1 MKIERLTIYGFGRHS
16 NVTIELGDGVT
27 VIYGENEAGKT
38 TIYQFILQVLFGFP
52 PKNNALLRYEPKTGS
67 SYGGKIVINDKK
79 YGVVEVERIRGKSAG
94 DVTVRFE
101 NGTTGGQAE
110 LNDLLRQYDRA
121 AFESVFSF
129 SLFQLQGLEQMDSDE
144 LSRTLLS
151 SGTTGIDSLLQLEK
165 KLEKEKAELFK
176 KSGKNPQMNVLL
188 KELRELE
195 ETLKTQRAKVDEYE
209 PAVIRLE
216 EVERQ
221 LIVERS
227 KMQNCQAESKKL
239 ESALL
244 RIPIIANRNRLLTEI
259 QELGQNEFP
268 PNGIRDQEMLESKKL
283 EAEAIHTRASF
294 QFQNVKDKLEK
305 EGQKDREVAVEA
317 LLAKES
323 DWQVLQQELVSA
335 KSDIIRLTSERQRLL
350 GLLGASESS
359 AVEALVQLDSSFTQE
374 QRFQELVEYVKRAE
388 RAVQSTQLELQRTE
402 ELKRRTVQQ
411 LDRLNADAPTPEE
424 QAQAAKWPS
433 VRARLSE
440 AKAYVS
446 FARKE
451 QEPSSKAMIW
461 ILLAAAIVVAGYG
474 VLQQQWIIAVLGV
487 IIAAVSGY
495 GLMQKQ
501 QAPSQSDERMK
512 EMSALVKAYEGKEV
526 AFEELCKRTNDF
538 IRQAEQLNLTID
550 GHAMDIDSLRNNLA
564 SQTQEEMNAR
574 RQLTEEL
581 LVCSLPAS
589 TGIEVIPELFRL
601 VRQLQETDR
610 FLVERL
616 NDRQETYEKVEQHLE
631 SARTVLEREVPE
643 ADLYTLI
650 RQEARK
656 LRDAS
661 LSAENYKRQVKELS
675 RTLEEKQL
683 ELQAYREQE
692 QQLFELA
699 GVSDKQSFYDAYDRW
714 QHVQTLQLSLNGLDD
729 QLKTLHHA
737 EEFGDDEGWIQQ
749 QLTLSEE
756 QLLAAERAISE
767 LTEERAALLHK
778 TKALLSDDAHLHTQQ
793 LYENKKAEFNSLAK
807 SWSSRQVAAEA
818 IRQTMGELKE
828 KKLPAVLTR
837 ANEMYHHLTA
847 GQYAQLEIHPDGQ
860 FQAMRK
866 DGQSFAIAE
875 LSQATKEQAY
885 LALRLSLASELENQA
900 PFPIIMDDPFV
911 HFDAKRLS
919 YMTELIAKLASN
931 HQFIVFTCHETLAPQ
946 WPEAKIINVSEIGN
960 SPKGVA
966 L

>member
-16 NVTIELGDGVT
+16 NVTIELGDRIT
-27 VIYGENEAGKT
+27 VFYGENEVGKT

-67 SYGGKIVINDKK
+67 SYGGKIVLRDKK

-110 LNDLLRQYDRA
+110 LNDLMRQYDRT

-165 KLEKEKAELFK
+165 QLEKEKSELFK

-239 ESALL
+239 ESSLL

-268 PNGIRDQEMLESKKL
+268 PNGIRDQEMLESKKH
-283 EAEAIHTRASF
+283 EAEAVHARASF
-294 QFQNVKDKLEK
+294 QLQNVKDQLKK
-305 EGQKDREVAVEA
+305 EGQKNREVAVEA

-335 KSDIIRLTSERQRLL
+335 KSDIVRLTSERQRLL
-350 GLLGASESS
+350 GLLGATESS
-359 AVEALVQLDSSFTQE
+359 TVEVLVQLDSSFTQE
-374 QRFQELVEYVKRAE
+374 QRFQELAE
-388 RAVQSTQLELQRTE
+388 RLKQTEHAVQSTQLELQRTE
-402 ELKRRTVQQ
+402 ELQRRTVQQ
-411 LDRLNADAPTPEE
+411 LERLKADAPSSDER
-424 QAQAAKWPS
+424 AQAAKWPS

-451 QEPSSKAMIW
+451 QQTSSKTIIW

-501 QAPSQSDERMK
+501 QAPSQSDDRMK
-512 EMSALVKAYEGKEV
+512 EMSALVKAYEGKEE
-526 AFEELCKRTNDF
+526 AFEELCKKTDDF
-538 IRQAEQLNLTID
+538 IRKAEQLKMTAD
-550 GHAMDIDSLRNNLA
+550 GYAMDIDSLRSDLA
-564 SQTQEEMNAR
+564 GRTQEETNAR
-574 RQLTEEL
+574 RQLTEQLIE
-581 LVCSLPAS
+581 CGLPAS

-610 FLVERL
+610 FLVKRL
-616 NDRQETYEKVEQHLE
+616 NERQETSKKIEEHLE
-631 SARTVLEREVPE
+631 IARTVLEREVPE
-643 ADLYTLI
+643 TDLYTLI

-661 LSAENYKRQVKELS
+661 LSAETYERQVKELS
-675 RTLEEKQL
+675 RTMEEKEL

-692 QQLFELA
+692 HQLFELA
-699 GVSDKQSFYDAYDRW
+699 GVPDKQSFYDAYDRW
-714 QHVQTLQLSLNGLDD
+714 QHVQTLQLSLDGLND

-749 QLTLSEE
+749 QLALTEE
-756 QLLAAERAISE
+756 QLVAAEQVISE
-767 LTEERAALLHK
+767 LTDERAALLHK
-778 TKALLSDDAHLHTQQ
+778 TEALLSDDAHLHTQQ
-793 LYENKKAEFNSLAK
+793 LYENKKAEFNSLAI

-818 IRQTMGELKE
+818 IRQTMGDLKE
-828 KKLPAVLTR
+828 KKLPAVLAR
-837 ANEMYHHLTA
+837 ANKMYQQLTA
-847 GQYAQLEIHPDGQ
+847 GQYAQLEINPDGQ
-860 FQAMRK
+860 FQALRK
-866 DGQSFAIAE
+866 DGQPFAIAE

-885 LALRLSLASELENQA
+885 LALRLSLASELADQA

-919 YMTELIAKLASN
+919 HMTQLISELSSD
-931 HQFIVFTCHETLAPQ
+931 HQFIVFTCHETLAPHWQ
-946 WPEAKIINVSEIGN
+946 EAKIINVSEIGN
-960 SPKGVA
+960 SPEGVA